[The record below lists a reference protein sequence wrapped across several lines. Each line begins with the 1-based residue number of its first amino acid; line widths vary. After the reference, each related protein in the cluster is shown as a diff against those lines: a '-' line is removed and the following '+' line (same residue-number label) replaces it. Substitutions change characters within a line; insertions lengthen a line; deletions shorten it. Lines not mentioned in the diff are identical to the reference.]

1 MKKTTISL
9 TLVLAT
15 ALFTMGAK
23 WADKPIDSLATIAGK
38 WSGSGTS
45 ASGYGYTIS
54 YVFKEDGSIDFSVIG
69 SRFSDKGERPPG
81 TLRVNGGKLEWT
93 NRKGL
98 LWTATLYEGKKGKR
112 MLKGSREDGS
122 SWKVKEKK

>member
-38 WSGSGTS
+38 WSGSGTA

-54 YVFKEDGSIDFSVIG
+54 YVFKEDGSIDFSWTG
-69 SRFSDKGERPPG
+69 SRGGDKGERPPG
-81 TLRVNGGKLEWT
+81 TARVNGGKLEWKDLEGT
-93 NRKGL
+93 P
-98 LWTATLYEGKKGKR
+98 WTATLYECKKGKR
-112 MLKGSREDGS
+112 RLKGRGEDGG
-122 SWKVKEKK
+122 SWQIKPKK